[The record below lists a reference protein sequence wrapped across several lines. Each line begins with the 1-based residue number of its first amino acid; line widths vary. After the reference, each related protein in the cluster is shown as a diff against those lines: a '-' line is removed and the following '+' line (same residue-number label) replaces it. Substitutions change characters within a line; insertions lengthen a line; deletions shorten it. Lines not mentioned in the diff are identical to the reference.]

1 MLGQRLTSTCLQGGT
16 EPSGFF
22 TVSLQISTGTAAQGW
37 DALASGLG
45 SRLPDLC
52 PLALGFLYPR
62 NHPPCPA
69 DPTPDAWGGKRSPE
83 PERRDAHAG
92 PAAPTPERGSADAR
106 ARARL
111 AHTHRRAAA
120 RAAQGQR
127 FHAPCTPRRPGAA
140 APAVPARPFWGASPQ
155 PVSAES
161 PYGRSVSRAEPGAF
175 HQPRSPRAPVG
186 ALRPPRA

>member
-92 PAAPTPERGSADAR
+92 PAAYELLP
-106 ARARL
+106 L
-111 AHTHRRAAA
+111 H
-120 RAAQGQR
+120 
-127 FHAPCTPRRPGAA
+127 
-140 APAVPARPFWGASPQ
+140 
-155 PVSAES
+155 
-161 PYGRSVSRAEPGAF
+161 
-175 HQPRSPRAPVG
+175 
-186 ALRPPRA
+186 